1 MNRLV
6 YIFIVLLLPAIKAAA
21 TVKLHSLFLDNM
33 VIQRELPIHI
43 FGTADQGESITVTFG
58 NATVHAVADIKGNWS
73 VELPAQEVCMI
84 GQSLVVEGKTKIVLR
99 DILIGDVW
107 LCSGQSNME
116 MALGSCN
123 DSVAIKEADYS
134 TIRFVRIPYLC
145 KDSPQTDMDVER
157 LAWNICTP
165 YSAGGCSAVGFYFA
179 RRVSKE
185 MGVPIGILISS
196 IGGTNIEKW
205 MPQSS
210 FFRNAILSEYYQKI
224 ENWMEQYRKDLV
236 TFQAPMKEWM
246 KAVNESLLKHE
257 DIPSIPY
264 VPLHPSMPGS
274 KYGGGQ
280 FSHLYNG
287 MISPLYQFKIKGALW
302 YQGENNGEEELT
314 YVEKM
319 KEMIAAWRNGWGYE
333 FPFYIVQLSS
343 WLKPVNDPND
353 WKKGWQF
360 CRAAQLACVT
370 EIPNTGIAVTYD
382 IGDEEDIH
390 PKNKYD
396 VGERLALWALAHD
409 YGKEISFSGPLYK
422 TITLEEDRIRV
433 NFNYS
438 EDGLMIGRKEGKKEV
453 EEDKIGKLQG
463 FVIAGEDKVW
473 YWADAKIEGN
483 SVIVSSPFVNKP
495 IAVRY
500 AFSMNPRG
508 ANLYNRSGLPASPF
522 RSDCW

>member
-21 TVKLHSLFLDNM
+21 TVKLHSLFSDNM

-185 MGVPIGILISS
+185 RGVPIGILISS

-236 TFQAPMKEWM
+236 M
-246 KAVNESLLKHE
+246 
-257 DIPSIPY
+257 
-264 VPLHPSMPGS
+264 
-274 KYGGGQ
+274 
-280 FSHLYNG
+280 
-287 MISPLYQFKIKGALW
+287 
-302 YQGENNGEEELT
+302 
-314 YVEKM
+314 
-319 KEMIAAWRNGWGYE
+319 GW
-333 FPFYIVQLSS
+333 V
-343 WLKPVNDPND
+343 KV
-353 WKKGWQF
+353 
-360 CRAAQLACVT
+360 
-370 EIPNTGIAVTYD
+370 
-382 IGDEEDIH
+382 
-390 PKNKYD
+390 
-396 VGERLALWALAHD
+396 
-409 YGKEISFSGPLYK
+409 
-422 TITLEEDRIRV
+422 RV
-433 NFNYS
+433 
-438 EDGLMIGRKEGKKEV
+438 
-453 EEDKIGKLQG
+453 
-463 FVIAGEDKVW
+463 
-473 YWADAKIEGN
+473 
-483 SVIVSSPFVNKP
+483 
-495 IAVRY
+495 
-500 AFSMNPRG
+500 
-508 ANLYNRSGLPASPF
+508 
-522 RSDCW
+522 